1 MNKEWMQQARR
12 IGLKTAG
19 SIVALFLVGAA
30 MARGTQEKGGMAT
43 TDAHGKFY
51 CNIKALK
58 SAERAR
64 HKELSDKLMTARDE
78 SVETAKGY
86 EFQYSP
92 AKMSLGE
99 VAEWVAMESKCC
111 PFFDFHIDLEERG
124 KLICLRLTGS
134 EGVKAFI
141 KTEFQLVPEG
151 GGR

>member
-12 IGLKTAG
+12 NGLKTAG

-30 MARGTQEKGGMAT
+30 MARGTQEKGGMNTAT

-86 EFQYSP
+86 EFQYRP
-92 AKMSLGE
+92 AKISLGE
-99 VAEWVAMESKCC
+99 VA
-111 PFFDFHIDLEERG
+111 
-124 KLICLRLTGS
+124 
-134 EGVKAFI
+134 
-141 KTEFQLVPEG
+141 
-151 GGR
+151 